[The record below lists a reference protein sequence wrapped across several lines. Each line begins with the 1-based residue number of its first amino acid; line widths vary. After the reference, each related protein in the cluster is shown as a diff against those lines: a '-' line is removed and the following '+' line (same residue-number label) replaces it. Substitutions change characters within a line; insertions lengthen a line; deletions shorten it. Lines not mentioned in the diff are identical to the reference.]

1 MNVQDGPIS
10 LGSLEQYMRQVKRT
24 PHLTDEEE
32 ARLLKQV
39 AQGRDGQQARDR
51 LIAGYQPL
59 VIGLAK
65 RFVRNAQ
72 DMELLD
78 FIQEGNI
85 GLLQA
90 FDKYDGCKEA
100 SSFRSFAFAW
110 ARGAMLAA
118 LWQFEGTF
126 RIPVQKARAI
136 RQMNA
141 ASTRLLAE
149 LGREPTPAEVAQEM
163 RIKERDVRELIVLQ
177 EQRVVSLHTPLD
189 EDEDIS
195 LEDVIADP
203 GASAFAE
210 DGFLSVDDVLEQ
222 LTERERVVIQLRYGF
237 TDGRAYTPREIASLL
252 GVTLSTVQMVDR
264 QARVRLRRAL
274 SA

>member
-1 MNVQDGPIS
+1 MESQDRYIS

-24 PHLTDEEE
+24 LPLTEDEEV
-32 ARLLKQV
+32 RLLALV
-39 AQGRDGQQARDR
+39 AQDGDAQQARDR
-51 LIAGYQPL
+51 LIEGYQPL
-59 VIGLAK
+59 LIGLAK
-65 RFVRNAQ
+65 RFARHSQ

-90 FDKYDGCKEA
+90 FEKYDGCKDA
-100 SSFRSFAFAW
+100 SSFRSFVFAW

-126 RIPVQKARAI
+126 RLPVQKVKAI
-136 RQMNA
+136 RQMHA
-141 ASTRLLAE
+141 VSTRLLAE
-149 LGREPTPAEVAQEM
+149 LRREPTIAEIAREM
-163 RIKERDVRELIVLQ
+163 GLKERDVRELIVLQ
-177 EQRVVSLHTPLD
+177 EQQVVSLHTPLD
-189 EDEDIS
+189 EDGDLS
-195 LEDVIADP
+195 LEDAIPDP
-203 GASAFAE
+203 AASAFAE
-210 DGFLSVDDVLEQ
+210 DGFLSVDDVLEK

-237 TDGRAYTPREIASLL
+237 TDGRPYTPREIADLL

-264 QARVRLRRAL
+264 QARIRLRRAL